1 MDKIVDHLFVFRG
14 NGVIEDF
21 PGNYSDFRAYDQ
33 SKSETPTDA
42 DNNTEQKTEN
52 LEENK
57 AQKLSYNEQ
66 KEFKNLE
73 SKIRALE
80 LDKKQLEQKFHN
92 PELSQDEI
100 NDLSQEL
107 QDIIDEIETKELRWF
122 ELAEKFESS

>member
-33 SKSETPTDA
+33 SKSETPTDT

-100 NDLSQEL
+100 NALSQEL
-107 QDIIDEIETKELRWF
+107 QSIIDEIETKELRWF